1 MSPTH
6 AGKPLKKVPVRT
18 QPKMEKITNVE
29 VTEQEKELTQKES
42 VDILTRLQVVL
53 KISRV
58 YESNNLVVLEQMDQF
73 FMKLNDALAREGEI
87 VLRQQQNA
95 FYMKGLRVK
104 FDYSN
109 YHVYKFLQNELSSK
123 EIAAIGF
130 SHGLTQEEIRRFIT
144 IFNSKELEAKTAY
157 DKILHALGAEEVEH
171 ITIEKMAPAE
181 SLQSREKDA
190 VRLYFSGI
198 YLLKEV
204 FDKQKTQGTFNLNL
218 TKRWMQS
225 IFNYIVDDE
234 SFIYGLTN
242 IKNYE
247 EYTLNH
253 SINVCILA
261 IALGRRLGLSREELL
276 DLGVSS
282 FLHDLGKLDIP
293 REILDKPGELSQA
306 ERAVIENHVHIGAE
320 KLIQLKS
327 ARRIPVRAVQVALE
341 HHLKADL
348 SGYPKYFKKRSTNL
362 FSKIVKIVDYFDAI
376 TTKRV
381 YRAKVF
387 TREDALRLMLEKSGE
402 EFDPLILKVFIS
414 MIGAYP
420 VGSLVALDTGELGIV
435 FEVNPHPAFH
445 LRPKVKIIADADGNK
460 VDGEISDLTEIAP
473 ETKKFGRTIIKSLD
487 ADKYGIQPADY
498 FLAKAE

>member
-1 MSPTH
+1 
-6 AGKPLKKVPVRT
+6 
-18 QPKMEKITNVE
+18 MEKTTTAE
-29 VTEQEKELTQKES
+29 LTDQEKELTQKES

-53 KISRV
+53 KIAKV
-58 YESNNLVVLEQMDQF
+58 YETNNRIVLDQMEQF
-73 FMKLNDALAREGEI
+73 FAILHDALGREGEL
-87 VLRQQQNA
+87 VLRLRQNA
-95 FYMKGLRVK
+95 LYLKGLRVK

-109 YHVYKFLQNELSSK
+109 YHIYKFLQNELSSK
-123 EIAAIGF
+123 ELAAVEF
-130 SHGLTQEEIRRFIT
+130 CPGLTQEEIQRFVT
-144 IFNSKELEAKTAY
+144 ILNRKDLDAKTAY
-157 DKILHALGAEEVEH
+157 DKILHALDVEQIDH
-171 ITIEKMAPAE
+171 ITIEKSAPGE
-181 SLQSREKDA
+181 PMQSREKNA

-204 FDKQKTQGTFNLNL
+204 FERQKTTGTFNLNL
-218 TKRWMQS
+218 AKRWMQS
-225 IFNYIVDDE
+225 IFNHIVDDE
-234 SFIYGLTN
+234 SFVYGLTN
-242 IKNYE
+242 IKNFD

-261 IALGRRLGLSREELL
+261 IALGRRLGLTREELS

-293 REILDKPGELSQA
+293 REILDKPTQLDPA
-306 ERAVIENHVHIGAE
+306 ERAIIENHVHIGAE

-327 ARRIPVRAVQVALE
+327 TRRIPIRAVQVALE

-348 SGYPKYFKKRSTNL
+348 SGYPRYFKKRSTNL
-362 FSKIVKIVDYFDAI
+362 FSKIVKIVDYFDAL

-381 YRAKVF
+381 YRTKIF
-387 TREDALRLMLEKSGE
+387 TRDDALSLMQEKSGE

-420 VGSLVALDTGELGIV
+420 IGSLVALDTGELGIV
-435 FEVNPHPAFH
+435 FEANPHPAFT

-460 VDGEISDLTEIAP
+460 VDGELIDLTEIAP
-473 ETKKFGRTIIKSLD
+473 ETRKFRRTIMRSLE

>member
-1 MSPTH
+1 
-6 AGKPLKKVPVRT
+6 
-18 QPKMEKITNVE
+18 MEKTTSVE
-29 VTEQEKELTQKES
+29 LTDQEKELTQKEAA
-42 VDILTRLQVVL
+42 DILTRLQVVL
-53 KISRV
+53 KISKV
-58 YESNNLVVLEQMDQF
+58 YETNNRIVVDQLEQF
-73 FMKLNDALAREGEI
+73 FGILHDAIGREGEI
-87 VLRQQQNA
+87 VLRLRQNA
-95 FYMKGLRVK
+95 LYMKGVRVK

-109 YHVYKFLQNELSSK
+109 YHVYKYLQNELSSK
-123 EIAAIGF
+123 ELAAIEF
-130 SHGLTQEEIRRFIT
+130 CPGLTQEEIQRFVAILNRRD
-144 IFNSKELEAKTAY
+144 LDAKTAY
-157 DKILHALGAEEVEH
+157 DKILHALDVEQIDH
-171 ITIEKMAPAE
+171 ITIEKSAPGE
-181 SLQSREKDA
+181 PQQSREKSA
-190 VRLYFSGI
+190 IRLYFSGI

-204 FDKQKTQGTFNLNL
+204 FERQKTTGTFNLNL
-218 TKRWMQS
+218 AKRWMQS
-225 IFNYIVDDE
+225 IFNHIVDDE

-242 IKNYE
+242 IKNFD

-261 IALGRRLGLSREELL
+261 IALGRRLGLTREELS

-293 REILDKPGELSQA
+293 KEILEKPAQLDAA
-306 ERAVIENHVHIGAE
+306 ERAIIENHVHIGAE

-327 ARRIPVRAVQVALE
+327 TRRIPIRAVQVALE

-348 SGYPKYFKKRSTNL
+348 SGYPRYFKKRSTNL
-362 FSKIVKIVDYFDAI
+362 FSKIVKIVDYFDAL

-381 YRAKVF
+381 YRTKVF
-387 TREDALRLMLEKSGE
+387 TRDDALSLMQEKSGE

-420 VGSLVALDTGELGIV
+420 IGSLVALDSGELGIV
-435 FEVNPHPAFH
+435 FEANPHPAFH

-460 VDGEISDLTEIAP
+460 VDGELIDLTEIAP
-473 ETKKFGRTIIKSLD
+473 ETRKFRWTITKSLE